1 MNPRPKYLNY
11 TTNLGVELARTATA
25 SWTPFIIH
33 DSGYLNPLQ
42 NWNHEDVDS
51 PFWRFYFNPT
61 PGCHIQSQGDKIPLT
76 PRHAVLIP
84 ANTVFDCCS
93 PRPASH
99 FWLHFTTSRPA
110 VSIPA
115 HPITLSIT
123 PPLLALLTR
132 LITTHQQPAS
142 DSRNH
147 TLLHLSASLLHLVFA
162 DLETPNPPTL
172 PQPLIDILALIAR
185 APHTRLTNDFL
196 AERASLSLESFIR
209 TFRQHIGQTPAAYVL
224 TTRLRLAAEALA
236 LTHKTIDQIAIEHG
250 FPNRH
255 YFTRMFARQT
265 GCGPAEFRQRQHNR
279 KGP

>member
-1 MNPRPKYLNY
+1 MTARRKYLNY
-11 TTNLGVELARTATA
+11 TTDLGVDLTRIAAA

-33 DSGYLNPLQ
+33 DSGYRDPIE
-42 NWNHEDVDS
+42 NWNHQGVDS

-61 PGCHIQSQGDKIPLT
+61 PGCHLQFDGQTLPLHPGT
-76 PRHAVLIP
+76 AVLIP
-84 ANTVFDCCS
+84 ADTVFDCCG

-115 HPITLSIT
+115 KPTSLSIT

-142 DSRNH
+142 SSRDH

-162 DLETPNPPTL
+162 DLQTPEQPAL
-172 PQPLIDILALIAR
+172 PQPLVEILALITR
-185 APHTRLTNDFL
+185 TPHSRLTNDFL
-196 AERASLSLESFIR
+196 AERAGLSLESFIR
-209 TFRQHIGQTPAAYVL
+209 TFRQHVGQTPAAYVL
-224 TTRLRLAAEALA
+224 STRLRLASEALA
-236 LTHKTIDQIAIEHG
+236 LTPKTIDQIAVEYG

-265 GCGPAEFRQRQHNR
+265 GCGPAEFRQRQRDR

>member
-1 MNPRPKYLNY
+1 MPTHRKYLNY
-11 TTNLGVELARTATA
+11 TTDLGVDLARTATT

-33 DSGYLNPLQ
+33 DSGYRNPIE
-42 NWNHEDVDS
+42 NWNHQDVDS

-61 PGCHIQSQGDKIPLT
+61 PGCHLQFDGQPIPLHPGT
-76 PRHAVLIP
+76 AVLIP
-84 ANTVFDCCS
+84 ADTVFDCCG

-115 HPITLSIT
+115 RPISLSIT

-132 LITTHQQPAS
+132 LIATHPQLAT
-142 DSRNH
+142 DSRDH

-162 DLETPNPPTL
+162 DLQTPAL
-172 PQPLIDILALIAR
+172 PSLPLPLIEILSLITR
-185 APHTRLTNDFL
+185 APHSRLTNDFL
-196 AERASLSLESFIR
+196 AERAGLSLESFIR

-224 TTRLRLAAEALA
+224 TTRLRLAGEALA
-236 LTHKTIDQIAIEHG
+236 LTHKTIDQIAIEYG

-255 YFTRMFARQT
+255 YFTRMFARQN
-265 GCGPAEFRQRQHNR
+265 GCGPAEFRQRQHHR